1 MVKWNYRG
9 RQRLNAVSVAPN
21 AFEWFAPRALL
32 DVNAEYQI
40 TRHVTAFANVRNLFN
55 VEFNRERYSP
65 ETPAYSQRYFQSDFG
80 AQYAFGLKGSF

>member
-1 MVKWNYRG
+1 
-9 RQRLNAVSVAPN
+9 VSVAPN

-55 VEFNRERYSP
+55 VEFNRERYSSG
-65 ETPAYSQRYFQSDFG
+65 TPGYSQRYFQSDFG